1 VIVAVVLVATVP
13 VTAATTRLLAS
24 TWTEPTYAHLRLGPD
39 RVPDFATLLDVSPPR
54 PTILTY
60 EDWSSLAWYETGV
73 GAIAVVPPGYAKLA
87 FDPAPFTGH
96 GQDERRIDLAAALR
110 GDRDVLAATADR
122 YGADRIV
129 LARRGATTG
138 LIRQPAALAAAAG
151 LATGATHAIDGN
163 GWDAVA
169 LDPGASLAIPVAAT
183 GKIDLEIRL
192 LTPAAASGATPARF
206 RVRAGETAVDLTA
219 TPKPDADF
227 TVVKTSID
235 VPTGGSLVLEAVDP
249 ITIQSVTGFVAD
261 PGPPAG
267 WSVATTTDDAVVW
280 RRDR

>member
-1 VIVAVVLVATVP
+1 MGAV
-13 VTAATTRLLAS
+13 
-24 TWTEPTYAHLRLGPD
+24 
-39 RVPDFATLLDVSPPR
+39 
-54 PTILTY
+54 
-60 EDWSSLAWYETGV
+60 
-73 GAIAVVPPGYAKLA
+73 AVVPPGYAKLA

-96 GQDERRIDLAAALR
+96 GQDERRTDLAVALR

-138 LIRQPAALAAAAG
+138 LIGQPAALAAAG
-151 LATGATHAIDGN
+151 GGATGATHALDGN

-183 GKIDLEIRL
+183 GPVDLEIRL
-192 LTPAAASGATPARF
+192 LTPAAARGAKPARF

-219 TPKPDADF
+219 TREPGRRF
-227 TVVKTSID
+227 HGRQD
-235 VPTGGSLVLEAVDP
+235 VDRCPGRRLARPRGVDP
-249 ITIQSVTGFVAD
+249 ITVQSVTGFVPD

-280 RRDR
+280 QRDR